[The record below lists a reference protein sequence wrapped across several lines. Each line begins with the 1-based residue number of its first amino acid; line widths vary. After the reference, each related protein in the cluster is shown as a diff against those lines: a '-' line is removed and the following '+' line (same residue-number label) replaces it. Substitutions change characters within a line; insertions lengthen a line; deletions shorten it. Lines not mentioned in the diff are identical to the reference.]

1 MAKRAKHKDLLE
13 WAITGAKE
21 RLDALTGEIER
32 IYRTFPSLRGARRTN
47 SRSVRTTP
55 AAGSRPR
62 KRRRL
67 SAEGRAKLRASAK
80 RRWAEAKKAGKKR
93 LG

>member
-1 MAKRAKHKDLLE
+1 LAKRAKHKDLLE

-32 IYRTFPSLRGARRTN
+32 IYRTFPSLRGARRTS
-47 SRSVRTTP
+47 SRSAGTAT
-55 AAGSRPR
+55 AGSRPR

>member
-1 MAKRAKHKDLLE
+1 M
-13 WAITGAKE
+13 
-21 RLDALTGEIER
+21 ER
-32 IYRTFPSLRGARRTN
+32 IYRTFPGLKRGKTAR
-47 SRSVRTTP
+47 
-55 AAGSRPR
+55 AATKDDAAPVAKRGR
-62 KRRRL
+62 KRRRM

>member
-1 MAKRAKHKDLLE
+1 MAKRAKHQDLLE

-32 IYRTFPSLRGARRTN
+32 IYRTFPSLRGMRRAN
-47 SRSVRTTP
+47 SRSARATT
-55 AAGSRPR
+55 AEARPR